1 MRRTGS
7 RSRRVDGEQIE
18 RKGRRWSEKSS
29 GSGRTRSCRA
39 GPNKVRGQES
49 SLYNED
55 LAPTGPEDRTWSTYN
70 IAALWIGMAVVITT
84 YTLASGLMAA
94 GMNWWQAL
102 LTISGNVLVLIPMI
116 LNAHAGTKYG
126 VPFPVFVRSSFGV
139 RGANFAAMARALV
152 ACGWFGIQTWI
163 GGLATD
169 ALVTAFWSGWANVPG
184 HAFIAFFVFWAIQV
198 VIILTGVEGVK
209 YFESFAA
216 PLLIGGGVAL
226 LIWGFTA
233 GGGVGTCSRSR
244 PSCRRGRPRSGRSFP
259 RRWRRTGYWITL
271 FEHPGLHPIREDPA
285 LADPRQ
291 ALGLPLTMTAFSF
304 IGIAV
309 TAATIVVFGEAIWDP
324 VVLITKL
331 AGDIPVVLILAM
343 IIIVIAQI
351 STNMAA
357 NVVSPSFDFSN
368 LAPKYISFRTG
379 GMITAI
385 IGIISFP
392 WVLYNSAGAYI
403 FTWLVGYGSLL
414 GAIGAVM
421 IADYWIVRRRHLS
434 LPDLY
439 KHNGRYAYSG
449 GWNWRAIAAV
459 LIGVIP
465 VLPGFF
471 KAANDPWLRRRL
483 PEPNLHRGALQL
495 RPVLHVLR
503 RGAGVPAA
511 EHDPRPRP
519 QPRREPEAT

>member
-1 MRRTGS
+1 M
-7 RSRRVDGEQIE
+7 E
-18 RKGRRWSEKSS
+18 REEFRDLAVNNQAELERLK
-29 GSGRTRSCRA
+29 A
-39 GPNKVRGQES
+39 GAMASP
-49 SLYNED
+49 LYNED
-55 LAPTGPEDRTWSTYN
+55 LAPTGPERRTWSTYN
-70 IAALWIGMAVVITT
+70 IAALWIGMSIVITT
-84 YTLASGLMAA
+84 YLLAAGLMAA

-102 LTISGNVLVLIPMI
+102 LTISLGNILVLIPML

-126 VPFPVFVRSSFGV
+126 VPFPVFVRASFGV
-139 RGANFAAMARALV
+139 RGANFAAIARALV
-152 ACGWFGIQTWI
+152 ACGWFGIQTWL
-163 GGLATD
+163 GGAALD
-169 ALVTAFWSGWANVPG
+169 ALLTAAWGRWANITG
-184 HAFIAFFVFWAIQV
+184 HAFIAFLVFWAIQL

-209 YFESFAA
+209 WFESFSA

-226 LIWGFTA
+226 LIWGFVA
-233 GGGVGTCSRSR
+233 GGGVANVFSTSADLQQGDAPFWALFW
-244 PSCRRGRPRSGRSFP
+244 PSLAANV
-259 RRWRRTGYWITL
+259 GYWITL
-271 FEHPGLHPIREDPA
+271 SLNIPDFTRYAKTQRSQVVG
-285 LADPRQ
+285 Q

-324 VVLITKL
+324 VALITQL
-331 AGDIPVVLILAM
+331 AQNAPVILILAR

-414 GAIGAVM
+414 GAIGAVL
-421 IADYWIVRRRHLS
+421 IPDYWIVRRRQLS

-439 KHNGRYAYSG
+439 KHEGRYAYSG
-449 GWNWRAIAAV
+449 GWNWRAVTAV
-459 LIGVIP
+459 FVGVVP
-465 VLPGFF
+465 VLPGFL
-471 KAANDPWLRRRL
+471 KAATTPGFA
-483 PEPNLHRGALQL
+483 GAFENPTFIEGLYNYGL
-495 RPVLHVLR
+495 FFTFFV
-503 RGAGVPAA
+503 AGLAYMALSMIGGRAA
-511 EHDPRPRP
+511 EPA
-519 QPRREPEAT
+519 REPETT